1 MPAKS
6 ETLVG
11 VPMFRS
17 LERTVINALDAR
29 CDWRRVAAKEWV
41 IDYQDDGIDVFFVVA
56 GAVRVL
62 IYAKS
67 GREVILADLE
77 AGGFFGE
84 LAPIDGRPRSA
95 SVLAV
100 SDAVVATM
108 PGAVFLEV
116 LHDHPQVA
124 MYVLK
129 LLAARVRAL
138 DNRVLEYST
147 LDVRHRVSCE
157 LLRLARPDPND
168 SRRGVL
174 SPAPTQAEIAARV
187 STHRESVVRE
197 MKLLEREG
205 YLLRQRG
212 ALVLTDMPGLVQQ
225 LDSED

>member
-1 MPAKS
+1 MSPQS
-6 ETLVG
+6 ETLIG
-11 VPMFRS
+11 VPMFRA
-17 LERTVINALDAR
+17 LERSAIKALDAR
-29 CDWRRVAAKEWV
+29 CDWRRVTAKEWV
-41 IDYQDDGIDVFFVVA
+41 IDYQDEGIDVFFVVA
-56 GAVRVL
+56 GSVRVL

-84 LAPIDGRPRSA
+84 LAPIDGHSRSA
-95 SVLAV
+95 SVLAMT
-100 SDAVVATM
+100 DAVVATM

-116 LHDHPQVA
+116 LHDHPIVA

-174 SPAPTQAEIAARV
+174 APAPTQAEIASRV
-187 STHRESVVRE
+187 STYREAVVRE
-197 MKLLEREG
+197 MKSLEREG
-205 YLLRQRG
+205 YLQRQRD
-212 ALVLTDMPGLVQQ
+212 ALILPDMPGLVQR
-225 LDSED
+225 LELED